1 MGIIDKFEN
10 KEPYHTIDCIQLDAA
25 FEKFHRNY
33 DQNPLFNGKKL
44 SDFNFNILK
53 NEFIIHKKN
62 FEDDSYRGTTK
73 RYSKKDKLEL
83 WKCYFDE
90 YINSFNKMTEVLPKS
105 IVTVYIGRHA
115 IELGL
120 KYLIIKKSNVVKKEH
135 NLGILAKE
143 VSCLYNLDDLK
154 DNNLESF
161 ESFCSFYCNNI
172 EGNNTEYFKYPE
184 YKSLNIFNG
193 NHLDIEWLSYNFA
206 IIILK
211 IKYIDN
217 LN

>member
-90 YINSFNKMTEVLPKS
+90 YINSFNKS
-105 IVTVYIGRHA
+105 SSQH
-115 IELGL
+115 IENTITLSP
-120 KYLIIKKSNVVKKEH
+120 IIH
-135 NLGILAKE
+135 Q
-143 VSCLYNLDDLK
+143 D
-154 DNNLESF
+154 
-161 ESFCSFYCNNI
+161 
-172 EGNNTEYFKYPE
+172 
-184 YKSLNIFNG
+184 
-193 NHLDIEWLSYNFA
+193 
-206 IIILK
+206 
-211 IKYIDN
+211 
-217 LN
+217 